1 MPEQF
6 VFQQLPTVP
15 MDEGPNQYPTIA
27 TVREIDIEAT
37 ADWVSFFFSRGTYFV
52 DLTTYSGG
60 FDGLLRDLRNDA
72 FIFEDDTFNNRPD
85 PPATPLSLN
94 NQGPSYVV
102 YKLADKNWQ
111 FCRNHPPF
119 SIGPKLQNSKL
130 YCEARRIAPWGAK
143 ERIVQDPVTEEWSP
157 VTDRSMIAYFIA
169 DGFAALGTTGI
180 YTHAINIHVDLVFRA
195 ATPAYTPLIID
206 PDVRHPG
213 GSGA

>member
-6 VFQQLPTVP
+6 VYQQLPTVA
-15 MDEGPNQYPTIA
+15 MDEGPNHYPTIA
-27 TVREIDIEAT
+27 TVREIDVEAT
-37 ADWVSFFFSRGTYFV
+37 HNWVSFFFSRGTYFV
-52 DLTTYSGG
+52 DLTTYPGG
-60 FDGLLRDLRNDA
+60 FDGLLRDVQSGA
-72 FIFEDDTFNNRPD
+72 FRYEDDMSNRPD

-94 NQGPSYVV
+94 NQTLTYVV

-119 SIGPKLQNSKL
+119 SMGPKLENSKL
-130 YCEARRIAPWGAK
+130 YCEARRVTRFGVK
-143 ERIVQDPVTEEWSP
+143 ERVVQNPVTKEWSP
-157 VTDRSMIAYFIA
+157 VTDDCTVAYFIA

-180 YTHAINIHVDLVFRA
+180 YTHAINIHVDFVFRA
-195 ATPAYTPLIID
+195 AETSYTPIIID